1 MSQLHCFLFP
11 LLPLLRHPVLGI
23 KPRASVMLGKN
34 SSLSYTQTDG
44 VALYLADS
52 VLIFVSYFCHSEH

>member
-11 LLPLLRHPVLGI
+11 LPPLLRYPLLGI

-44 VALYLADS
+44 VALYLAN
-52 VLIFVSYFCHSEH
+52 